1 MIRGPSQAIS
11 VEAAIST
18 LNRLLE
24 ADREA
29 ISLLVANRVPCNQ
42 ALSLD
47 PTCQVGSVR
56 GEGWEVGLL
65 GIINA
70 IFGVDE
76 DGWGYIAADTDDE
89 GMILRFLPTPPRRA
103 K

>member
-1 MIRGPSQAIS
+1 MTEPQSISTEDAIW
-11 VEAAIST
+11 T

-70 IFGVDE
+70 LFGVDE
-76 DGWGYIAADTDDE
+76 EGWGYIAADTDAE
-89 GMILRFLPTPPRRA
+89 GVVLRFLPTPPRRA